1 MKKMADIMSKT
12 GKWLLVFGFILSQLS
27 FPLEVLADKLNDA
40 ESTNIVVEETN
51 DIDITNTTEEQ
62 NPENDI
68 QTEEPVIKVNEIET
82 LEYTTTEEDTLVT
95 ISLEY
100 LDETKNKVEE
110 IDFSEKLYGI
120 YQYTFEGIDKVVTI
134 NHIGN
139 NIDLIEK
146 QTTDVTKEITCTLE
160 ECIIKGFRSDVVTV
174 GDIND
179 YFNLVK
185 FETDYNA
192 TTNITNEGQALIDT
206 DTILNG
212 YKLEIVGEEEI
223 IDENIKNGKLVNTT
237 PKSIYTINRAGDVF
251 IPSDGIVDE
260 NDRQA
265 ILDDILKDNEL
276 TPTNDLNSDGKLN
289 ILDATHSTFIENIE
303 TNVND
308 VLTNTLTSSSE
319 EILLGETLEV
329 KLFISGFDKAMLRGV
344 EGSLVYDNT
353 ILELVGATIYENS
366 TEEDSYIGYMNE
378 EGKFAYILNN
388 GFNLEDTAI
397 LTLEFEAIGVGE
409 TNIAISDIIESYGE
423 AFELANDSVSVSLKV
438 ADPEDN
444 KGGDVEEEQPKEDTT
459 TKEEE
464 TENNEEKEEIE
475 VVTKPVVR
483 PVVLSSDYYLRDLT
497 IEGYDIDFDMY
508 TFEYSIKVANDV
520 NFLNI
525 KALLNDSNSIYYV
538 EGNENFKEGENL
550 VYVVVKAENGSTKTY
565 TIKVEKDKEIV
576 KDNDE
581 EGNELD
587 EEIEEEKN
595 TSKTV
600 IIILIILVIIGL
612 IYVIFKDDEEDT
624 KEAKK
629 PVKSEKTD
637 KVRIEEVKPERVNTP
652 KKKST
657 TSKTTNKKSASN
669 KNTKTN
675 SKKK

>member
-27 FPLEVLADKLNDA
+27 FPLEVLAEELNNA
-40 ESTNIVVEETN
+40 ESTNIVVEETI
-51 DIDITNTTEEQ
+51 DIDITNTIEEQ

-68 QTEEPVIKVNEIET
+68 QTEELVIKVNGIET
-82 LEYTTTEEDTLVT
+82 LEHTTTEENTLVT

-100 LDETKNKVEE
+100 QDETKNKVEE
-110 IDFSEKLYGI
+110 INFSEKLYGI
-120 YQYTFEGIDKVVTI
+120 YQYTFEGIDKEVTI
-134 NHIGN
+134 YHVGN

-160 ECIIKGFRSDVVTV
+160 ECIIKGFGSDVVTV
-174 GDIND
+174 EDINN
-179 YFNLVK
+179 YFDFASFNTK
-185 FETDYNA
+185 YNT
-192 TTNITNEGQALIDT
+192 TTNITNEEQALIDT

-223 IDENIKNGKLVNTT
+223 IDENIKNGKLINTT
-237 PKSIYTINRAGDVF
+237 PKSIYTLNRVGDVF

-260 NDRQA
+260 KDQEA
-265 ILDDILKDNEL
+265 ILDDILLDNEL
-276 TPTNDLNSDGKLN
+276 TPTNDLNSDGELN
-289 ILDATHSTFIENIE
+289 ILDATHFTFIDNIE
-303 TNVND
+303 TNVTD

-319 EILLGETLEV
+319 EILLGETIEV
-329 KLFISGFDKAMLRGV
+329 KLFISGFDKAMLRGI

-353 ILELVGATIYENS
+353 ILELVGATIYENP
-366 TEEDSYIGYMNE
+366 TEEDSYIGYINE

-388 GFNLEDTAI
+388 GFNLADTAI

-409 TNIAISDIIESYGE
+409 TDITISNIIESYGE
-423 AFELANDSVSVSLKV
+423 AFELENDSTSVSLKV

-444 KGGDVEEEQPKEDTT
+444 KGGDVEEEQPEEDTT

-464 TENNEEKEEIE
+464 IENNEEKEETE
-475 VVTKPVVR
+475 VVTKPVIR

-508 TFEYSIKVANDV
+508 TFEYSIKVASDV
-520 NFLNI
+520 NSLNI
-525 KALLNDSNSIYYV
+525 KALLNDSNSIYYI
-538 EGNENFKEGENL
+538 EGNEDLSEGENL
-550 VYVVVKAENGSTKTY
+550 IYVIVKAENGSTKTY
-565 TIKVEKDKEIV
+565 TIKVEKEKAKEIV
-576 KDNDE
+576 KDNNED
-581 EGNELD
+581 GNEL
-587 EEIEEEKN
+587 EEEVEEEKN

-624 KEAKK
+624 KEVKK

-637 KVRIEEVKPERVNTP
+637 KVRIEEVKPEKV
-652 KKKST
+652 ST
-657 TSKTTNKKSASN
+657 TKKPAQKKTSSNNKNNK
-669 KNTKTN
+669 KNTK
-675 SKKK
+675 KK